1 MTNGN
6 LQVLQNSLRVQ
17 QLAVEG
23 SPASPTL
30 VFLHDAL
37 GSVAQWRGFP
47 LKLALRSG
55 LNAVVY
61 DRCGH
66 GESGPLLQ
74 TRNKEYLHREALETL
89 PELLQQLEIQRPILI
104 GHSDGG
110 TIALIY
116 AAYHQTMAIITEAA
130 HAFVEEITLKSIREA
145 VSRKGRLIQK
155 LAHFHGDK
163 TEALFDAWADTWLDE
178 GFRDWSMEA
187 LLPRITCPA
196 LIIQGQQDQYG
207 SGRQLNRIVKGIGP
221 NAESFWIEHCGH
233 VPHRQAED
241 ALLKKMAAFIEK
253 ISAAD

>member
-130 HAFVEEITLKSIREA
+130 HAFVEEITL
-145 VSRKGRLIQK
+145 
-155 LAHFHGDK
+155 
-163 TEALFDAWADTWLDE
+163 
-178 GFRDWSMEA
+178 
-187 LLPRITCPA
+187 
-196 LIIQGQQDQYG
+196 
-207 SGRQLNRIVKGIGP
+207 
-221 NAESFWIEHCGH
+221 
-233 VPHRQAED
+233 
-241 ALLKKMAAFIEK
+241 
-253 ISAAD
+253 